1 MNSQSRTPQLINNS
15 SNEERPPECSGCKDG
30 LGRASKQNC
39 CRELEVSS
47 NAMAIAGNFQ
57 VRCKDV
63 KRK

>member
-1 MNSQSRTPQLINNS
+1 MKSVLLSVLVVKMVWA
-15 SNEERPPECSGCKDG
+15 G
-30 LGRASKQNC
+30 ASKQNC